1 MSSSAAPCHF
11 VGVRE
16 SRKTDPTARTRA
28 TDLPRTSPRFRS
40 RPGIDRPASASSS
53 PMGPLTP
60 FQLCI
65 ALIQVQRAH
74 SQLLDTLGHA
84 RELQRRGLIYREGN
98 HSNRQFVDAYLARQ
112 QVKIEQTREQVKA
125 SRARAARLIELADA
139 PKPVEA
145 AASERFSAR
154 FVRRRRRSSPL
165 SAGSDRVRFQASPM

>member
-1 MSSSAAPCHF
+1 MSRSAAPCHF

-28 TDLPRTSPRFRS
+28 TDSPRTSPRFRS
-40 RPGIDRPASASSS
+40 RPGIDRSTSSS
-53 PMGPLTP
+53 PLGSLTP

-84 RELQRRGLIYREGN
+84 RELQRRGLIYREGI
-98 HSNRQFVDAYLARQ
+98 HSNRQFVDAYLAHQ
-112 QVKIEQTREQVKA
+112 QATVEKTVEQIKA
-125 SRARAARLIELADA
+125 SREQAMRLIELADA
-139 PKPVEA
+139 PKPANA

-154 FVRRRRRSSPL
+154 FERRHRRSSPL
-165 SAGSDRVRFQASPM
+165 PAGSDRVRFQALPI